1 MHHTHINRNLFVE
14 IRLNLLPGYLD
25 EFMWRERA
33 SGPGQ
38 VRSDSLG
45 DIQAVSGVK
54 GLYTFKTAPLGA
66 TTSEKSHD
74 HQTQFLSHTLL
85 FQNYFNFHFIRN
97 VVVVSNK

>member
-1 MHHTHINRNLFVE
+1 MNLCGE
-14 IRLNLLPGYLD
+14 RGR
-25 EFMWRERA
+25 EGGREGERA
-33 SGPGQ
+33 
-38 VRSDSLG
+38 RTSLKRFFTRY
-45 DIQAVSGVK
+45 QAVSGVK
-54 GLYTFKTAPLGA
+54 GLYTSKTAPLGA